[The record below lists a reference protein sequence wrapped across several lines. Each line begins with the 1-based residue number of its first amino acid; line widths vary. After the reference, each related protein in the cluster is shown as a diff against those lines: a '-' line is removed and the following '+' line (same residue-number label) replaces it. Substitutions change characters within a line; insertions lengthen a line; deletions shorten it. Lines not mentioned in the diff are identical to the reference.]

1 MDIANLSITVNK
13 TSINGK
19 MYDVLSYDE
28 YVSTKN
34 NSTDIMD
41 IAVQFENKVDNNMI
55 LPYRGP
61 YSGHPMTPG
70 IYDGGCVS
78 FVVEPDPGLMSLYK
92 PKVVSISNLSDIKEI
107 INNSEVIR
115 KMDEPFLTPD
125 SEVTAIPIKE
135 TDQPEMKALKMAIN
149 AKHID
154 LDKYAARF
162 GINYNNDKRQ
172 LKNSSATLNIIK
184 RYCDN
189 CDMEAILTI
198 RDKSSDV
205 PNPMKTEITIS
216 LTDDSYQNNEE

>member
-1 MDIANLSITVNK
+1 MDISKLSITVNK

-28 YVSTKN
+28 YVNTKN
-34 NSTDIMD
+34 INKDITD
-41 IAVQFENKVDNNMI
+41 IAVEVGKEDNIMI
-55 LPYRGP
+55 LPFRGL
-61 YSGHPMTPG
+61 YSGHQLTPG
-70 IYDGGCVS
+70 IYEAGCVS
-78 FVVEPDPGLMSLYK
+78 FAVKPDPGLVNSYK
-92 PKVVSISNLSDIKEI
+92 PKVVSISNLSDIQEI

-189 CDMEAILTI
+189 CDMEAVLTI
-198 RDKSSDV
+198 RDKSPDV

-216 LTDDSYQNNEE
+216 LTDDSYQNNED